1 MIVCCWLLHFVG
13 QVQEIFTQWL
23 GALLLLGLPFVV
35 FAAAIHFLERG
46 IQKNLAERFGWKSVL
61 WTGWLGT
68 PIHELSHL
76 LMCLVFRHRIEGVAF
91 FEPDPT
97 QRQLGYVR
105 HSWRKG
111 NWFEELG
118 NAFIAVA
125 PLLGGSLVLLLLLQL
140 FYPESIP
147 AILNPHLAAGTDVFS
162 QIHKSVKAVFAHVL
176 RPDNLVTVR
185 FWVFLYLV
193 LSVGSHM
200 APSWNDYQGTGR
212 SLLLLMAI
220 TAAFLLI
227 ATVSGFAP
235 DGFLR
240 WVVSFCG
247 PLFALFAI
255 TMLLCLIASI
265 AMMLVLSFFP
275 KKFEVR

>member
-1 MIVCCWLLHFVG
+1 MPESL
-13 QVQEIFTQWL
+13 TPWL
-23 GALLLLGLPFVV
+23 GLLLLLGFPFVG
-35 FAAAIHFLERG
+35 FAVSIHFLERW

-76 LMCLVFRHRIEGVAF
+76 LMCLVFRHRVDNVAF
-91 FEPDPT
+91 FEPDPS
-97 QRQLGYVR
+97 QGRLGYVR

-125 PLLGGSLVLLLLLQL
+125 PLIGGSLVLLLLLGL
-140 FYPESIP
+140 FYPETISE
-147 AILNPHLAAGTDVFS
+147 ILNLQPAVGGNVISQVRRSVQVVF
-162 QIHKSVKAVFAHVL
+162 IHVL
-176 RPDNLVTVR
+176 RPDNLLTYR

-193 LSVGSHM
+193 LCVGSHM
-200 APSWNDYQGTGR
+200 APSWADYQGTRR
-212 SLLLLMAI
+212 SLLLLTVI
-220 TAAFLLI
+220 TAGLVLI
-227 ATVSGFAP
+227 ATMTGVKPGEFQIWAI
-235 DGFLR
+235 
-240 WVVSFCG
+240 SFCG

-255 TMLLCLIASI
+255 TMLLCLIAT
-265 AMMLVLSFFP
+265 LVLMVVVSFFP